1 MACGRPP
8 ASKQPRY
15 HQSCHA
21 DSVGVLCCTNAQTIR
36 YVSNILKYQYL
47 KVSDLHNFIC
57 KTFTNPTSSTTLHDS
72 TRSVV
77 HGRLSRGHHE
87 PLPGCSC
94 ICPDQCVPQKTP
106 QDGYIKPGKAMDA
119 QVYLVKCYCFL
130 QNQQMFDT

>member
-1 MACGRPP
+1 MVDHL
-8 ASKQPRY
+8 
-15 HQSCHA
+15 HQSNHDTISHA
-21 DSVGVLCCTNAQTIR
+21 MLILLGSHVAQTIR
-36 YVSNILKYQYL
+36 YVSNILKYQCL

-57 KTFTNPTSSTTLHDS
+57 KTFTNPTSSTTLHGCR
-72 TRSVV
+72 TRSVG
-77 HGRLSRGHHE
+77 HGRLSIGHHE

-130 QNQQMFDT
+130 QNHQMFDT